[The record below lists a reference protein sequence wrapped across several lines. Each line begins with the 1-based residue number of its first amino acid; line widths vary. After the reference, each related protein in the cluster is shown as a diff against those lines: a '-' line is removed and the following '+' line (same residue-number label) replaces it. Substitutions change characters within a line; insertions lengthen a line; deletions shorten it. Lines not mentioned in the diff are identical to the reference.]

1 MSSIGL
7 PIGNAAL
14 QSLVTSALHAGL
26 KVHAAFSSAGQASA
40 SAASTP
46 GQLAPGIGTCRAG
59 LLPARVIVGT
69 PVHVG
74 KPMPSVGLTLGSKK
88 VPDWTWSTSP
98 PQPISSELQVATPVA
113 SMRQLPA
120 SAQSF
125 TPSHRLT
132 TLPVAPS
139 SVHLTIS
146 WPAHAETAAS
156 SQSTASVSVGH
167 ASPTRAPHL

>member
-26 KVHAAFSSAGQASA
+26 KVHASFSSSGQASA
-40 SAASTP
+40 LAASTP
-46 GQLAPGIGTCRAG
+46 GQLSPGIGTCRAG
-59 LLPARVIVGT
+59 LLPASSVGT

-120 SAQSF
+120 SSAQSF

-132 TLPVAPS
+132 TLSVAPS

-156 SQSTASVSVGH
+156 PQASASVSVGH